1 MKSAIKILFYLAVL
15 FVVSISTWYISEQF
29 RAPGEQLMG
38 IYEKNFR
45 PCLNYWTTDP
55 NYVDSTGLSQIAMK
69 YYEKGEYSLAI
80 EGFQNIEPRAEEE
93 GYYNL
98 YLGISYLKT
107 GFDNLAIN
115 SLELA
120 VKNFKEFNNVHLG
133 KWYLSLAFLK
143 AGRDKEALE
152 GLNDIVRLNAKQKT
166 QAVQIIKDVEVAK
179 NPLRGIV
186 NSITE

>member
-1 MKSAIKILFYLAVL
+1 MKSALKILFYLGVII
-15 FVVSISTWYISEQF
+15 VVSISTWFISEQF
-29 RAPGEQLMG
+29 RAPEDQLLG
-38 IYEKNFR
+38 IYDRNFK

-69 YYEKGEYSLAI
+69 YYEKGEYALAI

-120 VKNFKEFNNVHLG
+120 VKDFKEFNNVNLS

-152 GLNDIVRLNAKQKT
+152 GLNDIVRLNAKQKS
-166 QAVQIIKDVEVAK
+166 QAVLIIKDVEQAK
-179 NPLRGIV
+179 NPLRAIV